1 MAPSLPAF
9 RRLLCGKTA
18 VFPAKSTRF
27 MNFAILWKPS
37 RTPGLSISRILTREG
52 AAVPGG
58 MACRDQTPAPPVG
71 PISSDR
77 LASDPHVWSSGRG
90 SACTA
95 HASCCGPRTASH
107 HHGAGPHDPRPLPSR
122 ICPASYTPHTTGA
135 PAGTVYWPYAMQRY
149 SHDRQRTALLL
160 GAAPCGLHSIWSR
173 TVSAPG
179 SRDACTGPSVS

>member
-58 MACRDQTPAPPVG
+58 RACRDQTPAPRWVRSVVIG
-71 PISSDR
+71 WR
-77 LASDPHVWSSGRG
+77 LIPSGRG

-149 SHDRQRTALLL
+149 SHDRQRTALLP